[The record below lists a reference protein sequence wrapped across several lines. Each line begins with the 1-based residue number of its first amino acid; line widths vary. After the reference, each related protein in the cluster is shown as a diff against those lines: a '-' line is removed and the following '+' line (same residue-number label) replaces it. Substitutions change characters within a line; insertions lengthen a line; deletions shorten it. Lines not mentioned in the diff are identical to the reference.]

1 MSFAVYDCSWSY
13 CAAAPVSWTGRR
25 LAPHRVGSRRAV
37 VFRPPRLAGATVSGD
52 LQFVPIASA
61 IFSKLSKLLSV
72 FWIIPQ
78 GSISIVVVYGKQ
90 SNGGRD
96 FQIVW
101 LGSASRLI
109 WRQRRW
115 RGWCQRT
122 SAGTNTRFHVFSRSV
137 GRLAQKSF
145 GVAFPSAGTPG
156 GAFFMLCWRAPATAL
171 QCGFFFW
178 PGPGKSF

>member
-1 MSFAVYDCSWSY
+1 MYDCSWSY

-37 VFRPPRLAGATVSGD
+37 VFRPPRLVGATVSGD

-61 IFSKLSKLLSV
+61 IF
-72 FWIIPQ
+72 FQIIKITFSILDNSAR
-78 GSISIVVVYGKQ
+78 SISIVVVYGKQ